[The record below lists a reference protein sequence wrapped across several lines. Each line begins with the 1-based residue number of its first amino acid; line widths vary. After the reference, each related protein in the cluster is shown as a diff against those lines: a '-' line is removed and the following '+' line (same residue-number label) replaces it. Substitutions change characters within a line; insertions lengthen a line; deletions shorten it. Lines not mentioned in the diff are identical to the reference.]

1 MEILVALGQ
10 AHVVE
15 KGVND
20 FTRSFWLIYDRHVA
34 LPGYKGLE
42 NYSC

>member
-1 MEILVALGQ
+1 MEILVALGR
-10 AHVVE
+10 AHVV
-15 KGVND
+15 KTGFND